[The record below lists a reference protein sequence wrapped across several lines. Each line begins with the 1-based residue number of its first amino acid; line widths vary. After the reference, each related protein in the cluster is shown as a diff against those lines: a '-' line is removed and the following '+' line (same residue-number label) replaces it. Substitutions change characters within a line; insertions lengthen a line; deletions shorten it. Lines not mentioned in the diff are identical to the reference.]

1 MSRASRFFLW
11 IIILGL
17 AFIAGLRFY
26 RAYEHCA
33 AQEGFPPP
41 SIASFGQVP
50 IQIRPEPASSPVY
63 REWDGAEGKKE
74 MYLED
79 IPLSVSRQKE
89 QARQTIASVLRD
101 YAEHPKIQ
109 AFYADIRKATGR
121 EDLNLAV
128 LSEEGL
134 PELLQ
139 QYPQLQQVI
148 AAYAKDP
155 EFAQI
160 IQEIFSNP
168 QFAYSVT
175 VLQGAPGQKG

>member
-11 IIILGL
+11 VIVLGL

-26 RAYEHCA
+26 RAYERRA

-41 SIASFGQVP
+41 SIASFGQAP

-63 REWDGAEGKKE
+63 RTWSGPGKE

-79 IPLSVSRQKE
+79 IPLSMPQQKE
-89 QARQTIASVLRD
+89 QARQTIASILRD
-101 YAEHPKIQ
+101 YGEHPKIQ

-121 EDLNLAV
+121 EDLNLAI

-148 AAYAKDP
+148 AVYAKDP
-155 EFAQI
+155 EFAKL

-168 QFAYSVT
+168 QFAHSVT
-175 VLQGAPGQKG
+175 VLQGESGQKG